1 VRTGAIVVLVVLAAA
16 IALTVAAVA
25 MPQSRQR
32 LPKLAGLG
40 AGGILAAYL
49 VARGVIEF
57 FVINYSSPAS
67 YRNDWGGPSLA
78 GVFAV
83 HSGPGLAVLVAAAG
97 YLLRRR
103 RAGNRGPR
111 PAGTRTTTESK
122 PLATAGG
129 PHD

>member
-1 VRTGAIVVLVVLAAA
+1 MQSGAIVAFAVLAAA
-16 IALTVAAVA
+16 IMVTVAAVA
-25 MPQSRQR
+25 MPRSRHR

-49 VARGVIEF
+49 VARGVAEF
-57 FVINYSSPAS
+57 FIINYSGPAS
-67 YRNDWGGPSLA
+67 YRNDWGGPGLA

-103 RAGNRGPR
+103 RARNARPGGP
-111 PAGTRTTTESK
+111 GTSRSK
-122 PLATAGG
+122 QFVTAGG
-129 PHD
+129 SHD